1 MYDFHFLVWDKLYRS
16 RVHEGRSHVT
26 VPLWSN
32 RGRGLVSKKKPWIMN
47 CNIEDLYVKKCH
59 FYCVCFE
66 TKSMPTGLGL
76 ITGNIGYSD
85 VICFSLSSVEC
96 CTGSCFV
103 SMSRNDWDWFHLFSF
118 FFFFFFFTSCTVHFF
133 QIKLLVSMHSVLF
146 VCFFAVNMACIVLSV
161 RNTCIF

>member
-1 MYDFHFLVWDKLYRS
+1 M
-16 RVHEGRSHVT
+16 T

-32 RGRGLVSKKKPWIMN
+32 RGRGLVSKKKSLN
-47 CNIEDLYVKKCH
+47 HELYVKKCH

-103 SMSRNDWDWFHLFSF
+103 SMSRNDWD
-118 FFFFFFFTSCTVHFF
+118 
-133 QIKLLVSMHSVLF
+133 
-146 VCFFAVNMACIVLSV
+146 
-161 RNTCIF
+161 